1 MNNDRNKI
9 PKPLN
14 VQVGELT
21 RSLKLA
27 NDAIK
32 RKDELLDAYAKE
44 NRRLHE
50 LAQNKHYELIQSNK
64 KYAEDLFDLQDRV
77 TETEYRLNEMQHMG
91 VDPLPGAVAGDR
103 GGRFVNVRRD
113 PAKVPKHVRLARVM
127 QQVEREYGILQARV
141 GMENYVLPEFRAM
154 HANDPGR
161 EQVGPMPDPFVDLPI
176 DEDEF

>member
-1 MNNDRNKI
+1 MNSNRNEI

-14 VQVGELT
+14 VQVAELT

-32 RKDELLDAYAKE
+32 HKDQLIEAYAKE
-44 NRRLHE
+44 NRQLHK

-77 TETEYRLNEMQHMG
+77 TETEYRLDEMQHMDVAPAG
-91 VDPLPGAVAGDR
+91 VIAGDR

-113 PAKVPKHVRLARVM
+113 PAKIPEHVRRARVM
-127 QQVEREYGILQARV
+127 QQLEREYGIIQA
-141 GMENYVLPEFRAM
+141 PEFRAM
-154 HANDPGR
+154 LANDPGR
-161 EQVGPMPDPFVDLPI
+161 EQVDPMPDPFVDPPI